1 MSSDGA
7 EVAEDYRLALEDL
20 SSNMRFEISNLT
32 VIARENTEHAL
43 AIAEVLQHHILKAP
57 PNKKL
62 PALYVM
68 DSIVKNVGTPYTL
81 YFGRTLFKI
90 FMESYAVVDHG
101 IRRKM
106 EEMLKT
112 WKDPVPGSMDTRP
125 VFSHELVRP
134 IENALMKARA
144 ASMPQQAQ
152 SAIPGRPRSALF
164 PNRNTPTPPG
174 IRGYAGPAGNFPPQ
188 PQPHPFSNGGYPG
201 EQLPGHVSLPGQ
213 QSAPYLPPSTAA
225 SYDSTSVPFHPAAL
239 GSCSSGSPL
248 PSGIS
253 VETLSGDIQNLIVA
267 MRAEFSQNPHDGGV
281 QGRLKALLDLQGVV
295 QHTNLPPDQLELIK
309 NKVTE
314 LAAVTM
320 RAPLARSSAT
330 STPIPAPVTAPPLPL
345 PVHTPFTSVTPSP
358 MPAAQPAAPVTL
370 DSLLGKGA
378 MATLLNMQSAN
389 PQNTTLKPPFVSV
402 PIQSP
407 LMNHNEPPRT
417 AATPSA
423 MAAAPV
429 SNASSLLDQLRAAGM
444 LPPATP
450 TNVPSP
456 SQVPVVPPPPSIFPQ
471 GLPASIASL
480 LAARP
485 PDSGRSGANR
495 LGGSAG
501 LDSASIKQHFRP
513 DAVAALYDDLGPPC
527 TQCGR
532 RFKTDEEGRRKKTA
546 HMDWHFKVHQRST
559 EAEKRGTHRSWYV
572 DQQDWLKAREA
583 VDAIHDVA
591 SKEELAQASKDL
603 EGPKYILVPDPSSGI
618 NNVCPICQERFENKW
633 FDMVQEWVWF
643 DTVLVGNRAYH
654 ASCRAEATRDRES
667 TPGLSR
673 RTPEPVLGKRKAET
687 GLTSPKMRVQKTFV

>member
-43 AIAEVLQHHILKAP
+43 AIAEVLQQHILKAP

-81 YFGRTLFKI
+81 YFGRNLFKI

-112 WKDPVPGSMDTRP
+112 WKDPVPGSLDTRP

-134 IENALMKARA
+134 IENALMKVRA
-144 ASMPQQAQ
+144 ASMPQPAQ
-152 SAIPGRPRSALF
+152 SAIPGRPRSAMF
-164 PNRNTPTPPG
+164 PPHRNTPTPPG
-174 IRGYAGPAGNFPPQ
+174 MRGFAGQPGNFP
-188 PQPHPFSNGGYPG
+188 PQPHPFSNGGHPG
-201 EQLPGHVSLPGQ
+201 EPVPGHVPLPGQ
-213 QSAPYLPPSTAA
+213 QPVPYIPPSATA
-225 SYDSTSVPFHPAAL
+225 SYNSTPVPFHAPY
-239 GSCSSGSPL
+239 GSGLPM

-253 VETLSGDIQNLIVA
+253 VETLSGDIQKLIVA

-281 QGRLKALLDLQGVV
+281 QSRLKALLDLQNAV
-295 QHTNLPPDQLELIK
+295 QHANLPPDQLELIK

-314 LAAVTM
+314 LAAVTL
-320 RAPLARSSAT
+320 RAPLARNSAT
-330 STPIPAPVTAPPLPL
+330 ATPPIPAPATAPPLAL
-345 PVHTPFTSVTPSP
+345 PVHPPSASVTPTPVS
-358 MPAAQPAAPVTL
+358 AAQPAAPVTL
-370 DSLLGKGA
+370 DTLLGKGA
-378 MATLLNMQSAN
+378 MAALLGMQAATS
-389 PQNTTLKPPFVSV
+389 QNTTPQPPFAGV
-402 PIQSP
+402 PIRSP
-407 LMNHNEPPRT
+407 PMNRIEPPK
-417 AATPSA
+417 
-423 MAAAPV
+423 AAAIPPAMPTAPAPAP
-429 SNASSLLDQLRAAGM
+429 NALSLVEQLRAVGM

-450 TNVPSP
+450 TNVPAP
-456 SQVPVVPPPPSIFPQ
+456 NQAPTAAPPPSLFPP
-471 GLPASIASL
+471 GLSASIASL
-480 LAARP
+480 LAAHK
-485 PDSGRSGANR
+485 PDSGRSSVDG
-495 LGGSAG
+495 LGSSSG
-501 LDSASIKQHFRP
+501 LDWAALKLQFRP
-513 DAVAALYDDLGPPC
+513 DAVAALYDNLGPPC

-572 DQQDWLKAREA
+572 DQQDWVKAREA
-583 VDAIHDVA
+583 VDAIHDVS
-591 SKEELAQASKDL
+591 SKEEAAQASKDA
-603 EGPKYILVPDPSSGI
+603 EGPKYIPVPDPSSGI
-618 NNVCPICQERFENKW
+618 NTVCPICQERFENKW
-633 FDMVQEWVWF
+633 FDTVQEWVWL

-673 RTPEPVLGKRKAET
+673 RTPEPVLGKRKAEAA
-687 GLTSPKMRVQKTFV
+687 LASPKVRVQKAYV

>member
-43 AIAEVLQHHILKAP
+43 AIADVLQQHILKAP

-81 YFGRTLFKI
+81 YFGRSLFKI
-90 FMESYAVVDHG
+90 FMESYAVVDHS

-134 IENALMKARA
+134 IENALMKVRA
-144 ASMPQQAQ
+144 ASMPQQGQ
-152 SAIPGRPRSALF
+152 GGIPGRPRPGMF
-164 PNRNTPTPPG
+164 PHRNTPTPPG
-174 IRGYAGPAGNFPPQ
+174 MRGFPGPAGNFPPQ
-188 PQPHPFSNGGYPG
+188 PHPFSNGGHPG
-201 EQLPGHVSLPGQ
+201 EPVPGNAPHPGQ
-213 QSAPYLPPSTAA
+213 QPAPYPPPSTTG
-225 SYDSTSVPFHPAAL
+225 SYNSTPVPFHPAY
-239 GSCSSGSPL
+239 GSVLPL

-253 VETLSGDIQNLIVA
+253 VETLNSDIQNLIVA

-281 QGRLKALLDLQGVV
+281 QSRLKALLDLQGVV
-295 QHTNLPPDQLELIK
+295 QHSNLPPDQLELIK

-320 RAPLARSSAT
+320 RAPLARNSAT
-330 STPIPAPVTAPPLPL
+330 STPPIPAPAAAPPLAL
-345 PVHTPFTSVTPSP
+345 PVHPPSTSVTPSA
-358 MPAAQPAAPVTL
+358 MPAAQSAASVTL

-378 MATLLNMQSAN
+378 MAALLSMQSTN
-389 PQNTTLKPPFVSV
+389 SQNTTPQPPFAGA
-402 PIQSP
+402 PIRSP
-407 LMNHNEPPRT
+407 QMNHIEPPK
-417 AATPSA
+417 A
-423 MAAAPV
+423 AAAPV
-429 SNASSLLDQLRAAGM
+429 PNASSLLDQLRAAGM

-450 TNVPSP
+450 PNMPAQIPTPIP
-456 SQVPVVPPPPSIFPQ
+456 PPPPSMFPP
-471 GLPASIASL
+471 GLSASIASL
-480 LAARP
+480 LAAHK
-485 PDSGRSGANR
+485 PDSGRSSANG

-501 LDSASIKQHFRP
+501 LDSAALKLQFRP

-572 DQQDWLKAREA
+572 DQQDWVKAREA
-583 VDAIHDVA
+583 VDAIHDVS
-591 SKEELAQASKDL
+591 SKEESAQASKDS
-603 EGPKYILVPDPSSGI
+603 EGPKYILVPDSSSGI

-633 FDMVQEWVWF
+633 FDTVQEWVWL

-687 GLTSPKMRVQKTFV
+687 GLTSPKIRVQKTFV

>member
-43 AIAEVLQHHILKAP
+43 AIADVLQQHILKAP

-81 YFGRTLFKI
+81 YFGRSLFKI

-144 ASMPQQAQ
+144 ASMPQQGQ
-152 SAIPGRPRSALF
+152 GGIPGRPRPGMF
-164 PNRNTPTPPG
+164 PHRNTPTPPG
-174 IRGYAGPAGNFPPQ
+174 MRGYPGPAGNFPPQ
-188 PQPHPFSNGGYPG
+188 PHPFSNGGGHPG
-201 EQLPGHVSLPGQ
+201 EPIPGHAPHLGQ
-213 QSAPYLPPSTAA
+213 QIVYSPPLTPPPSTTA
-225 SYDSTSVPFHPAAL
+225 SYNSTPVPFHPAF
-239 GSCSSGSPL
+239 GSGLPL

-253 VETLSGDIQNLIVA
+253 VETLSSDIQNLIVA

-281 QGRLKALLDLQGVV
+281 QSRLKALLDLQGVV
-295 QHTNLPPDQLELIK
+295 QHSNLPPDQLELIK

-314 LAAVTM
+314 LAAVTI
-320 RAPLARSSAT
+320 RAPLARNSAT
-330 STPIPAPVTAPPLPL
+330 STPPIPAPATAPPLAL
-345 PVHTPFTSVTPSP
+345 PVHPPSTSVTPSAV
-358 MPAAQPAAPVTL
+358 PAAQPAAPVTL

-378 MATLLNMQSAN
+378 MAALLSMQSAN
-389 PQNTTLKPPFVSV
+389 PQNTAPKPPFAGA
-402 PIQSP
+402 PIRSP
-407 LMNHNEPPRT
+407 QMNHIEPPK
-417 AATPSA
+417 AAVMPPA
-423 MAAAPV
+423 MPGAPA
-429 SNASSLLDQLRAAGM
+429 SSASSLLDQLRAAGM

-450 TNVPSP
+450 TNVQAPIQAP
-456 SQVPVVPPPPSIFPQ
+456 VPPPPPPSLFPP
-471 GLPASIASL
+471 GLSASIASL
-480 LAARP
+480 LAAHK
-485 PDSGRSGANR
+485 PDSGRSSADG
-495 LGGSAG
+495 LGGSTG
-501 LDSASIKQHFRP
+501 MDSAALKLQFHP
-513 DAVAALYDDLGPPC
+513 DAVAAL
-527 TQCGR
+527 
-532 RFKTDEEGRRKKTA
+532 RKKTA

-572 DQQDWLKAREA
+572 DQQDWVKAREA
-583 VDAIHDVA
+583 VDAIHDVS
-591 SKEELAQASKDL
+591 SKEESAQASKDS
-603 EGPKYILVPDPSSGI
+603 EGPKYILVPDSSSGI

-633 FDMVQEWVWF
+633 FDTVQEWVWL

-687 GLTSPKMRVQKTFV
+687 GLTSPKVRVQKTFV

>member
-43 AIAEVLQHHILKAP
+43 AIADVLQQHILKAP

-81 YFGRTLFKI
+81 YFGRSLFKI
-90 FMESYAVVDHG
+90 FMESYAVVDHS

-134 IENALMKARA
+134 IENALMKVRA
-144 ASMPQQAQ
+144 ASMPQQGQ
-152 SAIPGRPRSALF
+152 GGIPGRPRPGMF
-164 PNRNTPTPPG
+164 PHRNTPTPPG
-174 IRGYAGPAGNFPPQ
+174 MRGFPGPAGNFPPQ
-188 PQPHPFSNGGYPG
+188 PHPFSNGGHPG
-201 EQLPGHVSLPGQ
+201 EPIPGNAPHPGQ
-213 QSAPYLPPSTAA
+213 QPAPYPPPSTTG
-225 SYDSTSVPFHPAAL
+225 SYNSTPVPFHPAY
-239 GSCSSGSPL
+239 GSGLPL

-253 VETLSGDIQNLIVA
+253 VETLNSDIQNLIVA

-281 QGRLKALLDLQGVV
+281 QSRLKALLDLQGVV
-295 QHTNLPPDQLELIK
+295 QHSNLPPDQLELIK

-320 RAPLARSSAT
+320 RAPLARNSAT
-330 STPIPAPVTAPPLPL
+330 STPPIPAPATAPPLAL
-345 PVHTPFTSVTPSP
+345 PVHPPSTS
-358 MPAAQPAAPVTL
+358 
-370 DSLLGKGA
+370 
-378 MATLLNMQSAN
+378 
-389 PQNTTLKPPFVSV
+389 
-402 PIQSP
+402 
-407 LMNHNEPPRT
+407 MNHIEPPR
-417 AATPSA
+417 A
-423 MAAAPV
+423 AAAPV
-429 SNASSLLDQLRAAGM
+429 PNASSLLDQLRAAGM

-450 TNVPSP
+450 PNMPAQIPTPIP
-456 SQVPVVPPPPSIFPQ
+456 PPPPSMFPP
-471 GLPASIASL
+471 GLSASIASL
-480 LAARP
+480 LAAHK
-485 PDSGRSGANR
+485 PDSGRSSADV

-501 LDSASIKQHFRP
+501 LDSAALKLQFRP

-572 DQQDWLKAREA
+572 DQQDWVKAREA
-583 VDAIHDVA
+583 VDAIHDVS
-591 SKEELAQASKDL
+591 SKEESAQASKDS
-603 EGPKYILVPDPSSGI
+603 EGPKYILVPDSSSGI

-633 FDMVQEWVWF
+633 FDTVQEWVWL

-687 GLTSPKMRVQKTFV
+687 GLTSPKIRVQKTFV

>member
-1 MSSDGA
+1 MSSDGD

-43 AIAEVLQHHILKAP
+43 AIAEVLQQHILKAP

-101 IRRKM
+101 VRRKM

-152 SAIPGRPRSALF
+152 SAIPGRPRSAMF
-164 PNRNTPTPPG
+164 PHRNTPTPPG
-174 IRGYAGPAGNFPPQ
+174 MRGYPGPAGNFPPQ
-188 PQPHPFSNGGYPG
+188 PHPFANGGHPGEPVAGYPG
-201 EQLPGHVSLPGQ
+201 Q
-213 QSAPYLPPSTAA
+213 QPAPYPPPSTLAPYNSTPASFPQAA
-225 SYDSTSVPFHPAAL
+225 QGPY
-239 GSCSSGSPL
+239 GSGLPL

-253 VETLSGDIQNLIVA
+253 VETLSSDIQNLIVA
-267 MRAEFSQNPHDGGV
+267 MRAEFSQNPHDSGA
-281 QGRLKALLDLQGVV
+281 QSRLKALLDLQSVV
-295 QHTNLPPDQLELIK
+295 QHSNLPPDQLELIK

-314 LAAVTM
+314 LAAVTI
-320 RAPLARSSAT
+320 RATLGHSSAN
-330 STPIPAPVTAPPLPL
+330 STPIPAPAVPPAMALS
-345 PVHTPFTSVTPSP
+345 VHPPSTSVTPSP
-358 MPAAQPAAPVTL
+358 VPAAQSAVPVTL

-378 MATLLNMQSAN
+378 MAALLSMQSSN
-389 PQNTTLKPPFVSV
+389 SQQNTTPKPPFAGV
-402 PIQSP
+402 PIRSP
-407 LMNHNEPPRT
+407 QMNHNEPPK
-417 AATPSA
+417 
-423 MAAAPV
+423 AAAALAPPP
-429 SNASSLLDQLRAAGM
+429 SMPAAPASSASSLLDQLRAAGM

-450 TNVPSP
+450 TNVPAP
-456 SQVPVVPPPPSIFPQ
+456 NQAPAVPVMPPSIFPS

-480 LAARP
+480 LAAHK
-485 PDSGRSGANR
+485 PDSGRS
-495 LGGSAG
+495 SADSLASSTG
-501 LDSASIKQHFRP
+501 LDFAIKKQFRP
-513 DAVAALYDDLGPPC
+513 ESIAALYDDLGPPC

-532 RFKTDEEGRRKKTA
+532 RFRTDEEGRRKKTA
-546 HMDWHFKVHQRST
+546 HMDWHFQVHQRST

-583 VDAIHDVA
+583 VDAIHDVS
-591 SKEELAQASKDL
+591 SKEESAQASKDS

-633 FDMVQEWVWF
+633 LDTVQEWVWL
-643 DTVLVGNRAYH
+643 DTILVGNRAYH

-667 TPGLSR
+667 TPVQSR

-687 GLTSPKMRVQKTFV
+687 GLASPKIRVQKPFM

>member
-43 AIAEVLQHHILKAP
+43 AIADVLQQHILKAP

-81 YFGRTLFKI
+81 YFGRSLFKI
-90 FMESYAVVDHG
+90 FMESYAVVDHS

-134 IENALMKARA
+134 IENALMKVRA
-144 ASMPQQAQ
+144 ASMPQQGQ
-152 SAIPGRPRSALF
+152 GGIPGRPRPGMF
-164 PNRNTPTPPG
+164 PHRNTPTPPG
-174 IRGYAGPAGNFPPQ
+174 MRGFPGPAGNFPPQ
-188 PQPHPFSNGGYPG
+188 PHPFSNGGHPG
-201 EQLPGHVSLPGQ
+201 EPVPGNAPHPGQ
-213 QSAPYLPPSTAA
+213 QPAAYLPPSTTA
-225 SYDSTSVPFHPAAL
+225 SYNSTPVPFHPAY
-239 GSCSSGSPL
+239 GSGLPL

-253 VETLSGDIQNLIVA
+253 VETLNSDIQNLIVA

-281 QGRLKALLDLQGVV
+281 QSRLKALLDLQGVV
-295 QHTNLPPDQLELIK
+295 QHSNLPPDQLELIK

-320 RAPLARSSAT
+320 RAPLARNSAT
-330 STPIPAPVTAPPLPL
+330 STPPIPAPATAPPLAL
-345 PVHTPFTSVTPSP
+345 PVHPPSTSVTPSAV
-358 MPAAQPAAPVTL
+358 PAAQSAASVTL

-378 MATLLNMQSAN
+378 MAALLSMQSAN
-389 PQNTTLKPPFVSV
+389 SQNTTPQPPFAGA
-402 PIQSP
+402 PIRSP
-407 LMNHNEPPRT
+407 PMNHIEPPK
-417 AATPSA
+417 A
-423 MAAAPV
+423 AAAP
-429 SNASSLLDQLRAAGM
+429 NASSLLDQLRAAGM

-450 TNVPSP
+450 PNMPAQIPTPIP
-456 SQVPVVPPPPSIFPQ
+456 PPPPSMFPP
-471 GLPASIASL
+471 GLSASIASL
-480 LAARP
+480 LAAHK
-485 PDSGRSGANR
+485 PDSGRSSADV

-501 LDSASIKQHFRP
+501 LDSASLKLQFRP

-572 DQQDWLKAREA
+572 DQQDWVKAREA
-583 VDAIHDVA
+583 VDAIHDVS
-591 SKEELAQASKDL
+591 SKEESAQASKDS
-603 EGPKYILVPDPSSGI
+603 EGPKYILVPDSSSGI

-633 FDMVQEWVWF
+633 FDTVQEWVWL

-687 GLTSPKMRVQKTFV
+687 GLTSPKVRVQKTFV

>member
-1 MSSDGA
+1 MSSDGD

-43 AIAEVLQHHILKAP
+43 AIAEVLQQHILKAP

-81 YFGRTLFKI
+81 YFGRQLFKI

-112 WKDPVPGSMDTRP
+112 WKDPVPGSLDTRP

-134 IENALMKARA
+134 IENALMKVRA
-144 ASMPQQAQ
+144 ASMPQPAQ
-152 SAIPGRPRSALF
+152 SAIPGRPRSAMF
-164 PNRNTPTPPG
+164 PPHRNTPTPPG
-174 IRGYAGPAGNFPPQ
+174 MRGYAGQPGNFP
-188 PQPHPFSNGGYPG
+188 PQPHPFSNGGHPG
-201 EQLPGHVSLPGQ
+201 EPLPGHVPLPGQ
-213 QSAPYLPPSTAA
+213 QPAPYLPPSTTA
-225 SYDSTSVPFHPAAL
+225 SYNSTPVPFPY
-239 GSCSSGSPL
+239 GSGLPM

-253 VETLSGDIQNLIVA
+253 VETLSSDIQKLIVA

-281 QGRLKALLDLQGVV
+281 QSRLKALLDLQNVV
-295 QHTNLPPDQLELIK
+295 QHSNLPADQLELIK

-320 RAPLARSSAT
+320 RAPLARNSAT
-330 STPIPAPVTAPPLPL
+330 ATPPIPAPATAPPLAL
-345 PVHTPFTSVTPSP
+345 PVHPPSASVTPTP
-358 MPAAQPAAPVTL
+358 VPAAQPAAPVTL
-370 DSLLGKGA
+370 DSLLGQGA
-378 MATLLNMQSAN
+378 MAALLGMQAAN
-389 PQNTTLKPPFVSV
+389 SQNTTPQPPFAGV
-402 PIQSP
+402 PIRSP
-407 LMNHNEPPRT
+407 PMNHIEPPK
-417 AATPSA
+417 
-423 MAAAPV
+423 AAPMPPAMPTAPAP
-429 SNASSLLDQLRAAGM
+429 NALSLVEQLRAAGI
-444 LPPATP
+444 LPPPTP
-450 TNVPSP
+450 TNVPPP
-456 SQVPVVPPPPSIFPQ
+456 SQAPAAPPPPSLFPP
-471 GLPASIASL
+471 GLSASIASL
-480 LAARP
+480 LAAHR
-485 PDSGRSGANR
+485 PDSGRSSVDG
-495 LGGSAG
+495 LGSSSG
-501 LDSASIKQHFRP
+501 LDSTALKSQFRP
-513 DAVAALYDDLGPPC
+513 DAVAALYDNLGPPC

-572 DQQDWLKAREA
+572 DQQDWVKAREA
-583 VDAIHDVA
+583 VDAIHDVS
-591 SKEELAQASKDL
+591 SKEESAQAAKDS

-633 FDMVQEWVWF
+633 FDTVQEWVWL

-687 GLTSPKMRVQKTFV
+687 NLASPKVRVQKAYV

>member
-1 MSSDGA
+1 MSSDGE

-43 AIAEVLQHHILKAP
+43 AIAEVLQQHILKAP

-101 IRRKM
+101 VRRKM

-152 SAIPGRPRSALF
+152 SAIPGRPRSAMF

-174 IRGYAGPAGNFPPQ
+174 MRGYAGPAGNFPPQ
-188 PQPHPFSNGGYPG
+188 PHPFANGGHPG
-201 EQLPGHVSLPGQ
+201 ELTAGYSGQ
-213 QSAPYLPPSTAA
+213 QQPAPYPPSSNSAPYNSTPAPFPP
-225 SYDSTSVPFHPAAL
+225 Y
-239 GSCSSGSPL
+239 GSGLPL

-253 VETLSGDIQNLIVA
+253 VETLSSDIQNLIVA
-267 MRAEFSQNPHDGGV
+267 MRAEFSQSPHDSGA
-281 QGRLKALLDLQGVV
+281 QSRLKALLDLQSVV
-295 QHTNLPPDQLELIK
+295 QHSNLPPDQLELIK

-314 LAAVTM
+314 LAAVTI
-320 RAPLARSSAT
+320 RATLGHSSAN
-330 STPIPAPVTAPPLPL
+330 STPILAPVAPSSSLALPL
-345 PVHTPFTSVTPSP
+345 HPPSTSVTPTP
-358 MPAAQPAAPVTL
+358 VPAAQSAAPVTL

-378 MATLLNMQSAN
+378 MAALLSMQSGSSQHIN
-389 PQNTTLKPPFVSV
+389 NSTPTPQ
-402 PIQSP
+402 
-407 LMNHNEPPRT
+407 MNHNEPPKT
-417 AATPSA
+417 A
-423 MAAAPV
+423 AAAPAPPMPAA
-429 SNASSLLDQLRAAGM
+429 STPSASSLLDRLRAAGM

-450 TNVPSP
+450 TNVPAP
-456 SQVPVVPPPPSIFPQ
+456 SQPPVAPVLPPSIFPS

-480 LAARP
+480 LVAHQPA
-485 PDSGRSGANR
+485 SGRS
-495 LGGSAG
+495 SADSPASSTG
-501 LDSASIKQHFRP
+501 LDFAMKKLFRP
-513 DAVAALYDDLGPPC
+513 ESIAALYDDLGPPC

-532 RFKTDEEGRRKKTA
+532 RFRTDEEGRRKKTA
-546 HMDWHFKVHQRST
+546 HMDWHFHVHQRST

-583 VDAIHDVA
+583 VDAIHDVS
-591 SKEELAQASKDL
+591 SKEESAQASKES

-633 FDMVQEWVWF
+633 LDTVQEWVWL
-643 DTVLVGNRAYH
+643 DTMLVGSRAYH
-654 ASCRAEATRDRES
+654 ASCRAEATRDRAS
-667 TPGLSR
+667 TPVQSR

-687 GLTSPKMRVQKTFV
+687 GLLSPKMRVQKSFM

>member
-43 AIAEVLQHHILKAP
+43 AIADVLQQHILKAP

-81 YFGRTLFKI
+81 YFGRSLFKI

-144 ASMPQQAQ
+144 ASMPQQGQ
-152 SAIPGRPRSALF
+152 GGIPGRPRPGMF
-164 PNRNTPTPPG
+164 PHRNTPTPPG
-174 IRGYAGPAGNFPPQ
+174 MRGFPGPAGNFS
-188 PQPHPFSNGGYPG
+188 PQPHPFSNGGHPG
-201 EQLPGHVSLPGQ
+201 EPIPGNAPHPGQ
-213 QSAPYLPPSTAA
+213 QPAPYPPSTTA
-225 SYDSTSVPFHPAAL
+225 SYNSTPVPFHPAFR
-239 GSCSSGSPL
+239 SGLPL

-253 VETLSGDIQNLIVA
+253 VETLNSDIQNLIVA

-281 QGRLKALLDLQGVV
+281 QSRLKALLDLQGVV
-295 QHTNLPPDQLELIK
+295 QHSNLPPDQLELIK

-320 RAPLARSSAT
+320 RAPLARNSAT
-330 STPIPAPVTAPPLPL
+330 STPPIPAPATAPPLAL
-345 PVHTPFTSVTPSP
+345 PVHPPSTSVTPSAV
-358 MPAAQPAAPVTL
+358 PAAQSAASVTL

-378 MATLLNMQSAN
+378 MAALLSMQSAK
-389 PQNTTLKPPFVSV
+389 PQNTTPQPPFGGA
-402 PIQSP
+402 PIRSP
-407 LMNHNEPPRT
+407 QTNHNEPPK
-417 AATPSA
+417 AS
-423 MAAAPV
+423 AAPGP
-429 SNASSLLDQLRAAGM
+429 NASSLLDQLRAAGM

-450 TNVPSP
+450 TNAPAPISMP
-456 SQVPVVPPPPSIFPQ
+456 VPPPPPSMFPP
-471 GLPASIASL
+471 GLSASIASL
-480 LAARP
+480 LAAHR
-485 PDSGRSGANR
+485 PDSGRSSADGLGASS
-495 LGGSAG
+495 GM
-501 LDSASIKQHFRP
+501 DSAALKRQFRP

-572 DQQDWLKAREA
+572 DQQDWVKAREA
-583 VDAIHDVA
+583 VDAIHDVS
-591 SKEELAQASKDL
+591 SKEESAQASKDS
-603 EGPKYILVPDPSSGI
+603 EGPKYILVPDSSSGI

-633 FDMVQEWVWF
+633 FDTVQEWVWL

-687 GLTSPKMRVQKTFV
+687 GLTSPKIRVHKAFV